1 MYGLFL
7 SALVFSVVASIIA
20 YSKGRNSLG
29 WLIAGLLI
37 GPFALVVAAL
47 RPVVRKGQF
56 KRCPVCAEIV
66 KEEAS
71 RCRYCRFE
79 FEKKVENGAPKKSA
93 DTTFSARRRS
103 QQEISTYM

>member
-47 RPVVRKGQF
+47 RPLVREGHF
-56 KRCPVCAEIV
+56 KSCPACAEVI
-66 KEEAS
+66 KEEAN
-71 RCRYCRFE
+71 RCRYCGLKFE
-79 FEKKVENGAPKKSA
+79 EVLQNAS
-93 DTTFSARRRS
+93 
-103 QQEISTYM
+103 

>member
-7 SALVFSVVASIIA
+7 SALVFSVVASLIA
-20 YSKGRNSLG
+20 DSKGRNSLG

-47 RPVVRKGQF
+47 RPVVRQGQF

-66 KEEAS
+66 KEEAN

-79 FEKKVENGAPKKSA
+79 CKEKVENGAPKKSA
-93 DTTFSARRRS
+93 NTAFSAR
-103 QQEISTYM
+103 

>member
-29 WLIAGLLI
+29 WFIAGLLI

-47 RPVVRKGQF
+47 RPVVREGQF
-56 KRCPVCAEIV
+56 KRCPVCAEII
-66 KEEAS
+66 KEEAY
-71 RCRYCRFE
+71 RCHYCEFE

-93 DTTFSARRRS
+93 NPAFSAR
-103 QQEISTYM
+103 